1 MLTCNLN
8 TGHPSLN
15 PRHSQQTSRAS
26 RSGPGGTLVYHQPEW
41 EKSSQKTRLW
51 HDKQGGRLD
60 SKFPFLRAWPHRR
73 KWRWPNVVRFPVTKI
88 LLYNPHH
95 LFQSKVVSTHLEE
108 KCGEKGEAQ
117 GGQESWLLLLRAH
130 EAPSQCACRA
140 RLHREQFLH
149 PAEQFYCELSRTL
162 RLSQAWCEDRSHT
175 SVLLPTQT
183 VH

>member
-1 MLTCNLN
+1 M
-8 TGHPSLN
+8 
-15 PRHSQQTSRAS
+15 
-26 RSGPGGTLVYHQPEW
+26 
-41 EKSSQKTRLW
+41 
-51 HDKQGGRLD
+51 
-60 SKFPFLRAWPHRR
+60 
-73 KWRWPNVVRFPVTKI
+73 VRFPVTKI

-149 PAEQFYCELSRTL
+149 PAEQFYCELSQTL
-162 RLSQAWCEDRSHT
+162 RLSQAWCEDQMRDWTWQYLANYKAPHNQMEGILLNVFQPSGT
-175 SVLLPTQT
+175 SAKRFQSP
-183 VH
+183 